1 VVTAVALASV
11 LALVATPE
19 EPAWQAWLDN
29 RWTKTVRRGTGP
41 QLAAAEPFAAAQ
53 VEVGGARAY
62 GFVPCTY
69 DELPAPLVKMQV
81 AFFERDRE
89 GDLDDPG
96 RGPVICVNPA
106 VEMSTGK
113 TAAQAAH
120 GIFRWWVA
128 RSDQARAAW
137 LASGHPVWVRT
148 ALSPAGWSE
157 ALRTAE
163 GTVNDAGLTEISR
176 GALTIA
182 VRDRPA

>member
-1 VVTAVALASV
+1 VALASV

-19 EPAWQAWLDN
+19 EPAWEAWLAH

-41 QLAAAEPFAAAQ
+41 QLEAAAPFSASC
-53 VEVGGARAY
+53 VVVGAARAY

-69 DELPAPLVKMQV
+69 EDLAAPLVKMQV
-81 AFFERDRE
+81 AFFERDRV

-96 RGPVICVNPA
+96 QGPVLSVNPT

-128 RSDQARAAW
+128 RSPDARRVW
-137 LASGHPVWVRT
+137 LDADHPLHVRT
-148 ALSPAGWSE
+148 ELTPEGWADE
-157 ALRTAE
+157 LRRAE
-163 GTVNDAGLTEISR
+163 STINDAGLTEIER
-176 GALTIA
+176 GALTVA
-182 VRDRPA
+182 VRAR